1 MTLRHLRSLSA
12 VLAFLVLTVACGG
25 SESGSPAAPGA
36 VESGGSSATSGA
48 TVSGVVSGSIGGAQV
63 QALGAG
69 VGGVNVTV
77 EGTDLSATSGDNG
90 AFTLKG
96 VPPGLVRLR
105 FQGGGV
111 SGTVDLNDVDAS
123 ESISLQVVLNGS
135 SVELESEERVTGS
148 QAQLE
153 GKIVS
158 TNYAGRSLVVGTTTV
173 NVPEGVEIT
182 NGYRLLELTD
192 LIVGARIHVKGT
204 LAGSVITASRIIAQ
218 QTGLDRVTLSG
229 VLSDLGGACPDA
241 TFKFGSRAIAV
252 NRSTIFVQG
261 SCADLKA
268 QAALEVKGL
277 VRPDGSVLATQV
289 KFNKKDDDDDDDGKP
304 VEFSGTIS
312 SLSGPCPARK
322 FSAAGREVQTTGAT
336 SFLTPC
342 ATLANGQT
350 VAIKGKQTGNGKV
363 IASEVR

>member
-1 MTLRHLRSLSA
+1 MILRHLRSLSA
-12 VLAFLVLTVACGG
+12 VLAFLALTAACGG
-25 SESGSPAAPGA
+25 SDSGSPAAPGT

-48 TVSGVVSGSIGGAQV
+48 TVSGVVSSAIGGAQV

-69 VGGVNVTV
+69 IGGVKVSV
-77 EGTDLSATSGDNG
+77 EGTDLAATSNATG

-105 FQGGGV
+105 FQGGGA
-111 SGTVDLNDVDAS
+111 SGTLDLNDVDAS
-123 ESISLQVVLNGS
+123 TSISLLVLLNGS
-135 SVELESEERVTGS
+135 TVEVESEERVTGS

-158 TNYAGRSLVVGTTTV
+158 TNYVGRSLVVGTTTV
-173 NVPEGVEIT
+173 NVPVGVEIT
-182 NGYRLLELTD
+182 NGYRQLELTD
-192 LIVGARIHVKGT
+192 LIVGARVHVKGT
-204 LAGSVITASRIIAQ
+204 MAGSVITASRIIAQ

-229 VLSDLGGACPDA
+229 TLSDLGGACPDV
-241 TFKFGSRAIAV
+241 TFKFGSTAIAV

-261 SCADLKA
+261 SCADLRA

-277 VRPDGSVLATQV
+277 ERPDGSVLATQI
-289 KFNKKDDDDDDDGKP
+289 KFNKKDDNDDDGKP

-342 ATLANGQT
+342 ATLANGQA